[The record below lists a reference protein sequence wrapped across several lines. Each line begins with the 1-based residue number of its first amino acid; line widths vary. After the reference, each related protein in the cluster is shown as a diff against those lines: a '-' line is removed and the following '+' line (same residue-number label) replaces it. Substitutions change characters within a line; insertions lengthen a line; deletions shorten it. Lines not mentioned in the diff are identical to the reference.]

1 MSQRP
6 TPRRRPRYRSDRD
19 PPMLPPRL
27 KDWKEG
33 QPQIGAFLRTEQG
46 LIIQMVHDQA
56 TEQEKLVVIALMRGL
71 KSVPEDALRP
81 LLDHVQEVMKK

>member
-1 MSQRP
+1 
-6 TPRRRPRYRSDRD
+6 
-19 PPMLPPRL
+19 
-27 KDWKEG
+27 
-33 QPQIGAFLRTEQG
+33 
-46 LIIQMVHDQA
+46 MVHDQA